1 MDIRQ
6 LRYFYV
12 IAQERQITR
21 AAKRLHI
28 AQPPLS
34 QQLKQLEAELE
45 VSLVERNGRT
55 LELTEA
61 GRVLYQRAEKILHE
75 MDDLVTEVKETG
87 EGIRGTLSLGSVK
100 SCFSYLPPR
109 LKTFRDEHPKL
120 RYKLQEG
127 DTSFLSDSLR
137 NREIELAIVR
147 LPVDSEDFSI
157 LHLPPEPYVLVVP
170 ESWSHFAPGVESV
183 SMGALEELPLLLLH
197 RLSGIG
203 QYEIILEECRHH
215 GFEADVICECPD
227 VTMLLSLVSSG
238 VGATIVPEASL
249 KDRYDPGIRVIGIHD
264 ATIQAEPAIVWM
276 KDRFLSVAARKFIEQ
291 FEPVKNLQ

>member
-61 GRVLYQRAEKILHE
+61 GKVLYQRAEKILHE
-75 MDDLVTEVKETG
+75 MEDLVTEVKETG
-87 EGIRGTLSLGSVK
+87 VGIRGTLSLGSVK
-100 SCFSYLPPR
+100 SCFPYLPSK
-109 LKTFRDEHPKL
+109 LKSFRDEHPLL

-127 DTSFLSDSLR
+127 DTSSLSESIR

-147 LPVDSEDFSI
+147 LPIDSEDFSVV
-157 LHLPPEPYVLVVP
+157 HLPTEPYVLVVP
-170 ESWSHFAPGVESV
+170 DGWSDFAAGRTSV
-183 SMGALEELPLLLLH
+183 SMSELEKIPLLLLH
-197 RLSGIG
+197 RLSGVG
-203 QYEIILEECRHH
+203 QFEMILEECRQH
-215 GFEADVICECPD
+215 GFEPTVICECPD
-227 VTMLLSLVSSG
+227 VTMLLSLVSAQ
-238 VGATIVPEASL
+238 VGATIVPKASL
-249 KDRYDPGIRVIGIHD
+249 KDRHDPGLRVIAIHD
-264 ATIQAEPAIVWM
+264 ARIQAEPAIVWM
-276 KDRFLSVAARKFIEQ
+276 KERFLSVAARKFIDQ
-291 FEPVKNLQ
+291 FEPVESLQ

>member
-34 QQLKQLEAELE
+34 QQLKQLESELE

-61 GRVLYQRAEKILHE
+61 GKVLYQRAEKILHE
-75 MDDLVTEVKETG
+75 MDDIVTEVKETG

-100 SCFSYLPPR
+100 SCFSYLPPK
-109 LKTFRDEHPKL
+109 LKSFRDDHPHL

-127 DTSFLSDSLR
+127 DTSSLSESLR

-157 LHLPPEPYVLVVP
+157 IHLPTEPYVLVVP
-170 ESWSHFAPGVESV
+170 ESWSDFAVGRTSV
-183 SMGALEELPLLLLH
+183 SMRELEELPLLLLH

-203 QYEIILEECRHH
+203 QYELILDECRHH
-215 GFEADVICECPD
+215 GFEPSVICECPD
-227 VTMLLSLVSSG
+227 VTMLLSLVSAQ
-238 VGATIVPEASL
+238 VGATIVPQASL
-249 KDRYDPGIRVIGIHD
+249 KDRHEPGLRVLTIHD
-264 ATIQAEPAIVWM
+264 ATIQAEPAIVWL
-276 KDRFLSVAARKFIEQ
+276 KDRFLSVAARKFMDQ
-291 FEPVKNLQ
+291 FEPVQSLQ